1 MTRNFLYVLTGAV
14 MLTLAACDKAPPPA
28 PKTTPQKDQIT
39 PTPAPKSSPGAP
51 ALPEPKGDS
60 VDPAKK

>member
-14 MLTLAACDKAPPPA
+14 MLTLAACDSKPPPA
-28 PKTTPQKDQIT
+28 PKMTPQKDQIT
-39 PTPAPKSSPGAP
+39 PAPAPPGNPSAP